1 MVQLNVFVL
10 LKITQIDGEGI
21 VDNRHWSNTDS
32 KTLMNKNYSM
42 NKNYFDFNQG
52 SLNPKKGHI

>member
-32 KTLMNKNYSM
+32 KTLTLLYE
-42 NKNYFDFNQG
+42 
-52 SLNPKKGHI
+52 